1 MFLEYIWF
9 ALLIFWGCLVAYRD
23 LATYR
28 ISNSDLRVGFI
39 IIWPGM
45 FFFGQNLLSG
55 TRISLLATCVII
67 VGFIGLIGMGD
78 VKLFL
83 IFAPW
88 IHPESWLPATT
99 SLIAI
104 AWVQIG
110 ISLIRHRSFPEKV
123 AFAPAILL
131 AMAVNLAS

>member
-1 MFLEYIWF
+1 MFFEYFWF

-39 IIWPGM
+39 VVWPGM
-45 FFFGQNLLSG
+45 FFLGQNILSV
-55 TRISLLATCVII
+55 TRLGLLATCVII
-67 VGFIGLIGMGD
+67 VGFFGLIGMGD
-78 VKLFL
+78 VKLLL

-88 IHPESWLPATT
+88 IHLESWLPATT

-110 ISLIRHRSFPEKV
+110 ISLIRHRSFPKKV